1 MIAASVQYTHS
12 ENIGIHIEGPKNMRV
27 IYKELGF
34 KDIKYYFISYRFQAF
49 SFYANRRQSPF

>member
-12 ENIGIHIEGPKNMRV
+12 ENISIHIEGPKNMRV

-34 KDIKYYFISYRFQAF
+34 KDVKYYSISYRF
-49 SFYANRRQSPF
+49 